1 MALKMQ
7 NNHDND
13 DEIDEFSLP
22 TTSRNRKMLQNRFV
36 FNLKVVY
43 ETY

>member
-13 DEIDEFSLP
+13 DEIDVSSLP
-22 TTSRNRKMLQNRFV
+22 ITSRNRKILQNRFV